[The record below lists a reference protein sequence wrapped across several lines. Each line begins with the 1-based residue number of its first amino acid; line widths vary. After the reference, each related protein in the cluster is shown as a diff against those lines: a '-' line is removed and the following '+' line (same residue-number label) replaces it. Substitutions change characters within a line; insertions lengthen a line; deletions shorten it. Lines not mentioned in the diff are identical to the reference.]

1 MNIGTETETIEFKKT
16 TSELKEGIISMS
28 SILNKH
34 GRGVLYFGVR
44 DSGEVSGQDVGKDTL
59 RNISRGIAGNINPP
73 CYYEV
78 SSLKSDDGKDFIEIT
93 FSGNDAP
100 YSAFGKFYERF
111 ADEDKQISV
120 DQLNE
125 LFLKKRKDYSL
136 WENSSSDCDLK
147 DISIATYKRVLNGGL
162 ESGRL
167 PKAEYSPEMLFSR
180 LGLISGNY
188 LNNAGKALFG
198 AVSPVT
204 LKLAAYATENK
215 LTFLSLNNFEG
226 NIFECID
233 EGIRFINK
241 SINWDIE
248 ISGEAKRRETPEIPE
263 VAIREI
269 VINAFAHG
277 DYSGNTNFEIDIFSD
292 RVEIYNPGF
301 FPIGLTP
308 DDFVTNNQS
317 PIVLNPKIVNVLFK
331 AGEIESFG
339 TGFQRAFIACDNAK
353 VKYDYG
359 NTKTGFRFSFMRPIK
374 KQSMLGSVYMSRTE
388 KAVYDLLQDDENH
401 TAKII
406 AEKIGKSEKTVYRAL
421 KSLQEKGMILRDG
434 SDTRGIWKIVS

>member
-1 MNIGTETETIEFKKT
+1 MNIGTETETVEFKKT

-34 GRGVLYFGVR
+34 GRGVLYFGVK

-59 RNISRGIAGNINPP
+59 RNVSRGIAGNINPP

-78 SSLKSDDGKDFIEIT
+78 KNLKSDEGKNFIEVT

-125 LFLKKRKDYSL
+125 LFIKKRKDYSL
-136 WENSSSDCDLK
+136 WENSSSDCDLNNV
-147 DISIATYKRVLNGGL
+147 SIEAYKRVLNGGI

-167 PKAEYSPEMLFSR
+167 PKADYTPETLLSK

-188 LNNAGKALFG
+188 LNNAGKVLFG
-198 AVSPVT
+198 NSSPIT
-204 LKLAAYATENK
+204 LKLAVYATENK

-233 EGIRFINK
+233 EGIKFINQ
-241 SINWDIE
+241 SINWNIE
-248 ISGEAKRRETPEIPE
+248 IDGEAKRKETPEIPE

-277 DYSGNTNFEIDIFSD
+277 DYSGNTNFEIDIFRD

-308 DDFVTNNQS
+308 HDFVSNNQA

-339 TGFQRAFIACDNAK
+339 TGFQRAFSACDNAK
-353 VKYDYG
+353 VEYDYG
-359 NTKTGFRFSFMRPIK
+359 NTKTGFRFIFKRSITQQNAGK
-374 KQSMLGSVYMSRTE
+374 SGNMSKTE
-388 KAVYDLLQDDENH
+388 QAVYNELQEGEVSK
-401 TAKII
+401 AKII

-421 KSLQEKGMILRDG
+421 KTLQKKGIITREG
-434 SDTRGIWKIVS
+434 SDARGVWKIK